1 MSIVWRWCGW
11 SGRYDRLYM
20 FCIYVV
26 YGEEIGSLYIT
37 INTTSLDLAWSNSLL
52 NSKDNLDFV
61 SKTSD

>member
-1 MSIVWRWCGW
+1 MDGQADMIG
-11 SGRYDRLYM
+11 
-20 FCIYVV
+20 CICFLSMLCMV

-37 INTTSLDLAWSNSLL
+37 INTKSLDLAWSNSLL